1 MAKARRAKKR
11 APFVDLYGVLLLIAT
26 LAMSI
31 AYAEIVGT
39 EITISTKAEAT
50 AQEGVFITDVICN
63 ESNSVSNNYMA
74 TTLDSSITLDSPTD
88 TKNFTITIYNKT
100 LKPYVF
106 EGIITDDILLSFIL
120 ALLRNKT

>member
-1 MAKARRAKKR
+1 MSKGKYAKKR

-74 TTLDSSITLDSPTD
+74 TTLDSSHFFCLDFNDFCKFPPI
-88 TKNFTITIYNKT
+88 KN
-100 LKPYVF
+100 LKF
-106 EGIITDDILLSFIL
+106 RS
-120 ALLRNKT
+120 N